1 MFQAKNDSL
10 QYFRNNLVQSKN
22 KFGRERVTLIMFIK
36 FIIFNTNRAV
46 DEAWEREQTD
56 LYDAFFLNMA
66 HHQNHSK
73 CW

>member
-1 MFQAKNDSL
+1 MFQAKDDSL
-10 QYFRNNLVQSKN
+10 QYFINNLVQSKN

-46 DEAWEREQTD
+46 DEAWERKQID

-73 CW
+73 C